1 MARAVFGGPSPDA
14 QVLKEALKANR
25 LDWPVWVVV
34 IHQWRPTRTANVPGS
49 RLMQLHP
56 GLTYLLTN
64 RSGLSLR
71 RRLTSLKLMHGS
83 IEPATSPTQLFHALQ
98 QSILSLRTQELQLL
112 EQQDRSATLR
122 QRARYGRPS
131 WQSELDL
138 QHLLT
143 DQMHRHDPHWTATA
157 EVWVQLV
164 LHRNPDHLN
173 EVRRKIAQLAG
184 DLCDMVDQSPTLSY
198 TFANAMARLY
208 QTHAYSDF
216 PKVVLGILG
225 DMQLHL
231 PGLGM
236 AEKHQPPSVL
246 EAMAFI
252 REQFHT
258 PISLRD
264 VASHV
269 GVSAPHL
276 ARQFKAGT
284 GQSVSAWLHRLR
296 VIHARQLLTE
306 TDGTVLE
313 IAMDSGFGA
322 VEHFHRVFK
331 MLTGQTPHRFRQMHQ
346 HSRDDQ
352 NKS

>member
-1 MARAVFGGPSPDA
+1 MARAVFGGPPPDA
-14 QVLKEALKANR
+14 PILKQAFKANR
-25 LDWPVWVVV
+25 LDWPVLVVA
-34 IHQWRPTRTANVPGS
+34 IHQWRPKRTAELPGI
-49 RLMQLHP
+49 RLLQLHP

-64 RSGLSLR
+64 RPGLALR
-71 RRLTSLKLMHGS
+71 RRLTSLKLMHSS
-83 IEPATSPTQLFHALQ
+83 IETAASPAQLFHAIQ
-98 QSILSLRTQELQLL
+98 QSILSLRRQELHRL
-112 EQQDRSATLR
+112 EQKDQPADLR
-122 QRARYGRPS
+122 QRARQGQPS
-131 WQSELDL
+131 WQSEIDL

-143 DQMHRHDPHWTATA
+143 DQIHRHDPNWTSTA
-157 EVWVQLV
+157 KVWVQLV

-173 EVRRKIAQLAG
+173 EVRRKIAQFMA
-184 DLCDMVDQSPTLSY
+184 DLCGVVDQSPVLSY
-198 TFANAMARLY
+198 TYANAMEQLY
-208 QTHAYSDF
+208 RTHAYSDF
-216 PKVVLGILG
+216 PNVVLSILG

-231 PGLGM
+231 QGLGIVQ
-236 AEKHQPPSVL
+236 KHQPASVVQ
-246 EAMAFI
+246 AMAYI
-252 REQFHT
+252 RAQFHT

-264 VASHV
+264 VAEHV

-306 TDGTVLE
+306 TQGTVLE

-331 MLTGQTPHRFRQMHQ
+331 MLTGQTPHRYRQMHQ
-346 HSRDDQ
+346 HSSHDQ